1 MSPRNESIPQS
12 VPRFT
17 VGLTCS
23 RIPYLV
29 IDERDLSTTK
39 LIKTANLAHQDFC
52 KCYFLGVEPG
62 DKARP
67 YY

>member
-1 MSPRNESIPQS
+1 MSPRNESILQS

-29 IDERDLSTTK
+29 IDERDSSTT
-39 LIKTANLAHQDFC
+39 KTANLAHQDFC
-52 KCYFLGVEPG
+52 KCSFPNFLGVEPG
-62 DKARP
+62 DKART
-67 YY
+67 YD